1 MTIVIRDSQEA
12 QSEHAHQLCNNG
24 QQLCATFRSR
34 AIECKHLRYVHTR
47 ANKQLTG
54 VEWMATYKCGRKT
67 CSDCPWL
74 CVVTSSAIVYDV
86 PIEQYA

>member
-1 MTIVIRDSQEA
+1 MTMVIRDSQEA

-34 AIECKHLRYVHTR
+34 AIECKYLLYVHMR

-54 VEWMATYKCGRKT
+54 VECMAAYKCGRKT

-74 CVVTSSAIVYDV
+74 CVVTSSTICL
-86 PIEQYA
+86 QCHN